1 MSTPNVTKACLRKL
15 QNGQPSGDSIPV
27 HFNPSTLQYTIEN
40 TLSDQ
45 GGQGGSGG
53 GGGGG
58 AHGGHGSSQD
68 QRKTQYVSQSTGK
81 LSMDLIYDTT
91 DSGDDV
97 RLHTQKVG
105 KLMQPEGSGNQKVP
119 PVVQFEWGM
128 YSFKGMLQQYQET
141 IEFFSSD
148 GVPLRATVKITI
160 TAQSDVFDEIDPAKA
175 KQASVVATPQFDSAT
190 AAATR
195 GGDPNAGRSLAAA
208 NNLDSMRF
216 TGGAS
221 LTVDSS
227 VELKPPAA
235 FSSGSSGMGGGA
247 GLSLGG
253 GGGLSIGGSAGLSVG
268 GGASLSF
275 GGSASAGV
283 SATAGAFAGL
293 RASAGVS
300 AQTNLDAS
308 RMQRIGGTTDFTTDS
323 SATFSLG
330 GQASMKSSTGLSAE
344 VGTSRSLRDVIKFE
358 D

>member
-1 MSTPNVTKACLRKL
+1 MSTPNVTKACLKKMK
-15 QNGQPSGDSIPV
+15 NGQPSGDPIPI

-45 GGQGGSGG
+45 GQGGGSGG
-53 GGGGG
+53 GGGQGGSGG
-58 AHGGHGSSQD
+58 AQGNK
-68 QRKTQYVSQSTGK
+68 KTQYVSQSTGK

-105 KLMQPEGSGNQKVP
+105 KLMQPDAGSDKVP

-128 YSFKGMLQQYQET
+128 YTFKGMLQQYQET

-160 TAQSDVFDEIDPAKA
+160 TSQSDVFDEIDPSKA
-175 KQASVVATPQFDSAT
+175 KQASVVPTSVFDSAT
-190 AAATR
+190 SAATL
-195 GGDPNAGRSLAAA
+195 GGDPNAGRALASA
-208 NNLDSMRF
+208 NQLDSMRF
-216 TGGAS
+216 TGGS
-221 LTVDSS
+221 PLTLDTS
-227 VELKPPAA
+227 VQLKPPVGFAPA
-235 FSSGSSGMGGGA
+235 GGAGA

-253 GGGLSIGGSAGLSVG
+253 GGSLGGGLSIGGGISAGIG
-268 GGASLSF
+268 F
-275 GGSASAGV
+275 GGSSSAGV
-283 SATAGAFAGL
+283 SATEGAFAGL
-293 RASAGVS
+293 RAKAQMSV
-300 AQTNLDAS
+300 QTNLDPA
-308 RMQRIGGTTDFTTDS
+308 RMQRVTSTTDFTTDS
-323 SATFSLG
+323 SATFNLG